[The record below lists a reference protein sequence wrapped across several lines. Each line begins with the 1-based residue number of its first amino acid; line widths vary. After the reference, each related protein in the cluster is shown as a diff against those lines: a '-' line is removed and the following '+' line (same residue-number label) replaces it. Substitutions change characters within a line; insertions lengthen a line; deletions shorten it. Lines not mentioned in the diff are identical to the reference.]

1 MNKRVSL
8 IVLCVVAFGVISA
21 HVSLAHKENGYLL
34 VIDEREIDIVG
45 EFHNDWV
52 RSTRRCDDVLRLS
65 DKDQLYLD
73 VEKTIKAYS
82 PPNSEAAQIA
92 SVWTTGVWTLAEV
105 EFKELLPA
113 VVLIKHTDT
122 ISAIV
127 PNAVWSGYTKPWKAA
142 PYIREY
148 LSKQSRET
156 PASLFECFEPQ
167 SNAFRQ

>member
-21 HVSLAHKENGYLL
+21 HVSWAHKENGYLL

-92 SVWTTGVWTLAEV
+92 SVWTTDVWTLAEV
-105 EFKELLPA
+105 EFKELLCQF
-113 VVLIKHTDT
+113 VRLLLI
-122 ISAIV
+122 
-127 PNAVWSGYTKPWKAA
+127 
-142 PYIREY
+142 
-148 LSKQSRET
+148 
-156 PASLFECFEPQ
+156 
-167 SNAFRQ
+167 